1 MKKYAERKLE
11 LKRNNPIK
19 EAFSLLLENKLTREQ
34 AIILIDDVYNTL
46 YNMNDKNINDEH
58 IKEVVENLIKSQ
70 KEDENK
76 MEYFNDHPEE
86 VKTFTFQA
94 YVKEFPEYHR
104 IISLPEFANLSSLVY
119 AVLASFNFC
128 LSTEYVLEYKNT
140 LFKETLDILPEKVLS
155 FSGADYVFLFGLEMQ
170 INDILNLSY
179 DFDEW
184 EIKIKLLDNTK
195 QFIQDE
201 TELFV
206 DALGPD
212 PFEECKEAFKAVL
225 KNEYD
230 LAKELCDDEIHFHLL
245 MEQYEESLKS
255 NKNRDFER
263 YYDILEQ
270 VQESFNYDYD
280 EYDYD
285 SDDEEDDYNYIDN
298 DYDLTDEQLQKINE
312 LKQQKIK
319 ELEKL
324 SIIKEYEKVKAVY
337 TKVIT
342 EMIDYF
348 QNNEDHYIKMMQ
360 NYFSTRRQGK
370 KPKEMELIQVKLNE
384 RSTTNIMLSYIY
396 PVGANYESVSQ
407 YFNRKNIF
415 RNEEKEMLNSIID
428 SEYGI
433 YKVLSHCF
441 KEGTIKLK
449 NLITNK
455 IFDIV
460 DKNLVTSLE
469 FYPECPLFALRII
482 AYKGINFADGF
493 ELLMEDE
500 EVTKYIEKIKK
511 FLPSAID
518 FYFNVTTIANKQNN

>member
-1 MKKYAERKLE
+1 
-11 LKRNNPIK
+11 
-19 EAFSLLLENKLTREQ
+19 
-34 AIILIDDVYNTL
+34 
-46 YNMNDKNINDEH
+46 
-58 IKEVVENLIKSQ
+58 
-70 KEDENK
+70 
-76 MEYFNDHPEE
+76 
-86 VKTFTFQA
+86 
-94 YVKEFPEYHR
+94 
-104 IISLPEFANLSSLVY
+104 
-119 AVLASFNFC
+119 
-128 LSTEYVLEYKNT
+128 
-140 LFKETLDILPEKVLS
+140 
-155 FSGADYVFLFGLEMQ
+155 
-170 INDILNLSY
+170 
-179 DFDEW
+179 
-184 EIKIKLLDNTK
+184 
-195 QFIQDE
+195 
-201 TELFV
+201 
-206 DALGPD
+206 
-212 PFEECKEAFKAVL
+212 
-225 KNEYD
+225 
-230 LAKELCDDEIHFHLL
+230 
-245 MEQYEESLKS
+245 
-255 NKNRDFER
+255 
-263 YYDILEQ
+263 
-270 VQESFNYDYD
+270 
-280 EYDYD
+280 
-285 SDDEEDDYNYIDN
+285 
-298 DYDLTDEQLQKINE
+298 
-312 LKQQKIK
+312 
-319 ELEKL
+319 
-324 SIIKEYEKVKAVY
+324 
-337 TKVIT
+337 
-342 EMIDYF
+342 MIDYF